1 MHPYRDHTSPRSR
14 TRPKPKPRLGY
25 ELRTTKLSGCML
37 KIRIPRGAPDEVS
50 CVFLFTSVGL
60 RMETDPFSSCSTF
73 PPARDPVLSNRT
85 PHLSSRNSCN
95 HKRRRWLRP
104 WENET
109 TLRGAVEPC
118 LFGRYR
124 LCCLN
129 LYVGRRNV
137 G

>member
-1 MHPYRDHTSPRSR
+1 MHPYRDLTSPKSR
-14 TRPKPKPRLGY
+14 TRPKPKPRQGY
-25 ELRTTKLSGCML
+25 ELRTTKLSGYTL
-37 KIRIPRGAPDEVS
+37 RVRIPRGAPDEVS
-50 CVFLFTSVGL
+50 CVFLFASVGL

-73 PPARDPVLSNRT
+73 PPTGDLMLSNRT
-85 PHLSSRNSCN
+85 PHLTFRHSCN
-95 HKRRRWLRP
+95 HKCRRWLRP

-109 TLRGAVEPC
+109 MLRGAVEPC

-129 LYVGRRNV
+129 LYVSRRNV